1 MSIMSFLYRSL
12 DSLFIF
18 IYFIIIFSKEHYYS
32 LKHQQELVEIRKT
45 TSVLAAMSSAPA
57 DTVVNGI
64 VSWNQ
69 YFIKCHSTL
78 DEMYDIFGAHKN
90 SHPIM
95 SPMHP

>member
-1 MSIMSFLYRSL
+1 
-12 DSLFIF
+12 
-18 IYFIIIFSKEHYYS
+18 
-32 LKHQQELVEIRKT
+32 
-45 TSVLAAMSSAPA
+45 MSSAPA
-57 DTVVNGI
+57 DTIVNGI